1 MSRRL
6 TLLRH
11 GEATPVG
18 KDGPGGDFARTLT
31 RRGEREAWESAT
43 LIASASPTPSYVLAS
58 EAPRARQTASITLDA
73 LGLPSRA
80 LSVDPRLY
88 LADVRMLLD
97 VIATVDDACTH
108 LLVVAHNPGL
118 SELVH
123 VLAPGSAFGSLAT
136 GAWCTLESPA
146 SAWAL
151 LESDRARLER
161 SEAPSAG
168 SAR

>member
-11 GEATPVG
+11 GEAAPVG
-18 KDGPGGDFARTLT
+18 KDGPDGDFGRMLT

-43 LIASASPTPSYVLAS
+43 LIASASPAPGHVLAS
-58 EAPRARQTASITLDA
+58 EAPRARQTATIALDA

-97 VIATVDDACTH
+97 VMATVDDACTH
-108 LLVVAHNPGL
+108 LLVVAHDPGL
-118 SELVH
+118 SGLVH
-123 VLAPGSAFGSLAT
+123 VLAPGAAFGPLAT

-151 LESDRARLER
+151 LGSDRARLER
-161 SEAPSAG
+161 CAAPSAG
-168 SAR
+168 GAR

>member
-11 GEATPVG
+11 GEATPAAEG
-18 KDGPGGDFARTLT
+18 ADGASGDFARTLT
-31 RRGEREAWESAT
+31 RRGGREAWESAT
-43 LIASASPTPSYVLAS
+43 RIASLPHPPACVLAS
-58 EAPRARQTASITLDA
+58 EAPRARQTATIALDA

-80 LSVDPRLY
+80 LTVEPRLY

-97 VIATVDDACTH
+97 VIATVDDTCLH
-108 LLVVAHNPGL
+108 VLVVAHNPGL

-123 VLAPGSAFGSLAT
+123 LLAPGSAFGSLAT

-146 SAWAL
+146 ASWAL
-151 LESDRARLER
+151 LEVYRARLER
-161 SEAPSAG
+161 
-168 SAR
+168 

>member
-58 EAPRARQTASITLDA
+58 EAPRARQTASIALDA

-136 GAWCTLESPA
+136 GAGCTLESPA
-146 SAWAL
+146 GSGAL
-151 LESDRARLER
+151 LEVDRARLER
-161 SEAPSAG
+161 
-168 SAR
+168 

>member
-11 GEATPVG
+11 GEAAPPG
-18 KDGPGGDFARTLT
+18 KAGADSDFGRALT
-31 RRGEREAWESAT
+31 RRGESEAWDSASRIAT
-43 LIASASPTPSYVLAS
+43 ASPAPTRIIASD
-58 EAPRARQTASITLDA
+58 ARRTSQTAAIARDA
-73 LGLPSRA
+73 LGLPSRDHA
-80 LSVDPRLY
+80 VDPRLY
-88 LADVRMLLD
+88 HADVRALLA
-97 VIATVDDACTH
+97 VIAEVDDACGH
-108 LLVVAHNPGL
+108 LLVVGHNPGL

-146 SAWAL
+146 ESWAL

-161 SEAPSAG
+161 FEAPSPG
-168 SAR
+168 GVR

>member
-43 LIASASPTPSYVLAS
+43 LIASLPQPPACVLAS
-58 EAPRARQTASITLDA
+58 EAPRARQTATIALDA
-73 LGLPSRA
+73 LGLPSRS
-80 LSVDPRLY
+80 LTVDPRLY

-146 SAWAL
+146 GSWAL
-151 LESDRARLER
+151 LEVDRARLER
-161 SEAPSAG
+161 
-168 SAR
+168 